1 MFINIL
7 KKRAYIVNNTDE
19 YINLIKSRLSEHRFI
34 HSLNVADAA
43 VMLAEKF
50 GADSEKAYTA
60 GILHDIMK
68 EESADIQRGFIE
80 KNGEKMTRLEINRK
94 AVYHQMSG
102 AAYCRL
108 ELGIEDKEI
117 LESIRYHTTGKR
129 DMTLLGRIVYTAD
142 FISADRSYPDVD
154 VMRKLANENLDSA
167 MLYSLKYTINDLV
180 SKSLL
185 VHPDTLE
192 CYNWILE
199 KCYNSSKEV
208 HRH

>member
-1 MFINIL
+1 M
-7 KKRAYIVNNTDE
+7 NNTDE
-19 YINLIKSRLSEHRFI
+19 YINIIKSRLSEYRFT

-43 VMLAEKF
+43 VMLAKKY
-50 GADSEKAYTA
+50 GADSKKAYTA

-68 EESADIQRGFIE
+68 EENTEIQRDYIE
-80 KNGEKMTRLEINRK
+80 KNGEKMTGVEINRK

-108 ELGIEDKEI
+108 ELGIHDDEI
-117 LESIRYHTTGKR
+117 LDAIRYHTTGKR
-129 DMTLLGRIVYTAD
+129 DMTLLGQIIYTAD

-154 VMRKLANENLDSA
+154 IMRQKAEESLDSA
-167 MLYSLKYTINDLV
+167 MLYSLKYTIHDLV

-199 KCYNSSKEV
+199 KYVIKE
-208 HRH
+208 